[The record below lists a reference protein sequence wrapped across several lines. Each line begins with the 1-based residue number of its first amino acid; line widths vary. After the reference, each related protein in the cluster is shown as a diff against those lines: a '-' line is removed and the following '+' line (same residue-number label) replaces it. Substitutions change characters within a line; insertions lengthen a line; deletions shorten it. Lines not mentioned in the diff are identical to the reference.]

1 MIGEAS
7 KRLLTGILGA
17 GACLVLAAC
26 ASSAPEGSYP
36 TFAAIPVAPTDVRP
50 LAGWRDSVAGIS
62 AAGAKLNAETAPST
76 FSLNDTEAFA
86 EAMRR
91 KLDAGGPP
99 VTDAAVSRAEADAFS
114 RSIRAR
120 ATPPPSRR

>member
-1 MIGEAS
+1 MIGEVS
-7 KRLLTGILGA
+7 KRLSIGILGA
-17 GACLVLAAC
+17 GGCLVLAAC
-26 ASSAPEGSYP
+26 ASSKSDGGYP
-36 TFAAIPVAPTDVRP
+36 TFASIPAAPTDVRAP
-50 LAGWRDSVAGIS
+50 AAWRNSVAGVS

-76 FSLNDTEAFA
+76 FSLNNTEAFA
-86 EAMRR
+86 ESMRR

-99 VTDAAVSRAEADAFS
+99 VTDPAVSRAEADAFS